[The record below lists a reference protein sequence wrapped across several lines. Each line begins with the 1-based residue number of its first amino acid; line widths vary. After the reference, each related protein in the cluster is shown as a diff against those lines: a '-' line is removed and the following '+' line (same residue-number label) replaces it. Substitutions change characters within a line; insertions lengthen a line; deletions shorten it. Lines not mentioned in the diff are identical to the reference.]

1 MQYEIFGNEIVMLSI
16 GTGVLIFIL
25 SNRERL
31 KHLGAYRILIAS
43 FCLMQAGWILTVLEG
58 FFYEWL
64 LNFLE
69 HLCYAVSSI
78 LLMTWCWKV
87 FGGGI
92 PFYKSA
98 HKTNPVS
105 KEAV

>member
-1 MQYEIFGNEIVMLSI
+1 MTYEVFGNEIVMLSI

-31 KHLGAYRILIAS
+31 KRLGAHRILIAS

-64 LNFLE
+64 LNFME
-69 HLCYAVSSI
+69 HLCYAASSI

-87 FGGGI
+87 FGKGI
-92 PFYKSA
+92 PFYTRA
-98 HKTNPVS
+98 HNTSPVS
-105 KEAV
+105 KETV

>member
-25 SNRERL
+25 SNRARL
-31 KHLGAYRILIAS
+31 KHLAACRILITA
-43 FCLMQAGWILTVLEG
+43 FCLMLAGWVLTVLEG

-64 LNFLE
+64 LNFFE

-78 LLMTWCWKV
+78 LVALWCWKV
-87 FGGGI
+87 FG
-92 PFYKSA
+92 KRRE
-98 HKTNPVS
+98 TV
-105 KEAV
+105 